1 MIKELAA
8 YLAGLRKITIVLLAL
23 AIANV
28 LAFIS
33 VMSGGAVDFLLL
45 YLVPGFLCSWFISRN
60 SGIFA
65 AVWASLV
72 WYAGYAIPQGMDSQT
87 LGDVWNLLMRTGL
100 LVACAITQALLRAR
114 FDDLSQVASR
124 DLLTGL
130 PNGHAFY
137 ELAAREIHR
146 AFGSQPMTLAT
157 IDVVGLQTVN
167 YRSGYPAGDRLL
179 SAIAETIKKHVPR
192 PDLVGRMGGTSFS
205 ILLPDTS
212 SESANAVLQRVHD
225 ALDEERRNSSHPLTF
240 CFSAVACSKP
250 PRTIAELLYQADTQ
264 LDRMRGAKTDAIQVA
279 ALEDLPALN

>member
-23 AIANV
+23 ALANV

-72 WYAGYAIPQGMDSQT
+72 WYAGYAIPQGLDSQT
-87 LGDVWNLLMRTGL
+87 LADLWNLLMRTGL
-100 LVACAITQALLRAR
+100 LVSCAITQALLRAK
-114 FDDLSQVASR
+114 FDDLSQLWSR

-137 ELAAREIHR
+137 ELAALEIHR
-146 AFGSQPMTLAT
+146 AFGAQPMTLAT
-157 IDVVGLQTVN
+157 IDVAGLQAVN

-179 SAIAETIKKHVPR
+179 SAIAETIKHHAPR

-205 ILLPDTS
+205 ILLPDTT

-225 ALDEERRNSSHPLTF
+225 ALDEQRRELSHPLTF
-240 CFSAVACSKP
+240 FFSAVACSKP
-250 PRTIAELLYQADTQ
+250 PKTIAELLYQADTQ